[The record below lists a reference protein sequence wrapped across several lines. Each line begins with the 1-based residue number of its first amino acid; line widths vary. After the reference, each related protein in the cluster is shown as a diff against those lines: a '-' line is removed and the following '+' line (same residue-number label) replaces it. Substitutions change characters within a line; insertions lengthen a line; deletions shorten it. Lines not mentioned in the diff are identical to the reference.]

1 LNAFRKL
8 ILHERAKGAET
19 MLSRLKIGPKL
30 LLAPGV
36 VLLLLVLLSSGA
48 YYAMVRQH
56 QSLQTIVGPRAVQMR
71 SATELV
77 AQTQR
82 VHADTYKLL
91 TWLGSS
97 FSRQRIDL
105 LIADIHRQ
113 HAAIARAFGDLARQT
128 VVDSAERRHVDEAAQ
143 AHRLYVR
150 AAREVVELAHVD
162 GTIGANA
169 MIKPEAAFS
178 SLVQRM
184 TMLAR
189 LERALSEQASNSAAA
204 DFRVTAGLMPVVIL
218 LAVGVSLAI
227 TMAVR
232 RVLLAEIRAIGAAAL
247 GLASGDL
254 RVGERTYGDDEI
266 GETSRALDAGIR
278 NLNGT
283 LRSVL
288 ESARSIGSA
297 SRDISFG
304 NLSMHSRAPF
314 RSRSLED
321 TAASMQRLAEA
332 VTVTATQALAAHRLA
347 QTASSSAQEGGQTV
361 ERMAATLARVKEGS
375 ARAAEVAGAIDALA
389 SEAGSL
395 ALNAA
400 LEAAR
405 AGGRGRPFADAAGEV
420 RALAQRAAQA
430 AREVRELAAR
440 SVAEIDGCA
449 DSVAEAGASLQDAAG
464 AARAM
469 EDVAGRLGNASA
481 GQAGNLAGVN
491 QAVVRMDEVTQQNC
505 ALVEEA
511 AAAARTLQMQALALS
526 RTVAAFRLDEPGK
539 TTTPAPAPAPML
551 KKESAVPRDL
561 PRERRRHDRSH
572 LRLASSRK

>member
-1 LNAFRKL
+1 
-8 ILHERAKGAET
+8 

-36 VLLLLVLLSSGA
+36 VLMLLVLLSSAA
-48 YYAMVRQH
+48 YYAMVKQH
-56 QSLQTIVGPRAVQMR
+56 QSLQSIVGPRAVQMR

-77 AQTQR
+77 AQAQR

-97 FSRQRIDL
+97 FSRARIDV

-113 HAAIARAFGDLARQT
+113 HGAIERAFGELMQRT
-128 VVDSAERRHVDEAAQ
+128 GDSAERRHVEQAAQ

-150 AAREVVELAHVD
+150 AAREVVELAHAD
-162 GTIGANA
+162 QTIGANA

-178 SLVQRM
+178 KLVERM
-184 TMLAR
+184 GMLAT
-189 LERALSEQASNSAAA
+189 LERELSEQASVAAAA
-204 DFRVTAGLMPVVIL
+204 DFRLTAALMPFVVL

-227 TMAVR
+227 TVAVR
-232 RVLLAEIRAIGAAAL
+232 RALLQQIRGIGAAAL

-254 RVGERTYGDDEI
+254 TIGERVYGEDEI

-283 LRSVL
+283 LRTVL
-288 ESARSIGSA
+288 ESARTIGSA
-297 SRDISFG
+297 SRDLSLG
-304 NLSMHSRAPF
+304 NLSLHSRAVF

-321 TAASMQRLAEA
+321 TAASMQQLAET
-332 VTVTATQALAAHRLA
+332 VTVTATNALAANRLA
-347 QTASSSAQEGGQTV
+347 QSASSGAREGGQGV
-361 ERMAATLARVKEGS
+361 ERMAATLARVKDGA
-375 ARAAEVAGAIDALA
+375 ARAAEVAAAIDAFA
-389 SEAGSL
+389 SEAGTL

-400 LEAAR
+400 LSAAR
-405 AGGRGRPFADAAGEV
+405 NGTQDHEFADAANEV
-420 RALAQRAAQA
+420 RALAQRAAGA

-440 SVAEIDGCA
+440 SVAEIEGCA
-449 DSVAEAGASLQDAAG
+449 AWAAQAGAGVEDALG
-464 AARAM
+464 AAREM
-469 EDVAGRLGNASA
+469 EDVLGRIGSASA
-481 GQAGNLAGVN
+481 GQAGSLAEVN
-491 QAVVRMDEVTQQNC
+491 QAIVRMDEVTQQNC

-526 RTVAAFRLDEPGK
+526 RSVAAFRLDEPEQ
-539 TTTPAPAPAPML
+539 APAPQPESMAPPPM
-551 KKESAVPRDL
+551 ENGAPRDL
-561 PRERRRHDRSH
+561 PRERRRHERSH

>member
-1 LNAFRKL
+1 
-8 ILHERAKGAET
+8 

-56 QSLQTIVGPRAVQMR
+56 QSLQSVVGPRAVQMR

-77 AQTQR
+77 GQAQR

-97 FSRQRIDL
+97 FSRARIEL
-105 LIADIHRQ
+105 LIADIRRQ
-113 HAAIARAFGDLARQT
+113 HAAIERAFAELMQRTPA
-128 VVDSAERRHVDEAAQ
+128 DSAERRYIEEAAQ
-143 AHRLYVR
+143 AHRLYVG
-150 AAREVVELAHVD
+150 AAREVVELAHAD
-162 GTIGANA
+162 QTIGANA

-178 SLVQRM
+178 ALVQRM
-184 TMLAR
+184 GMLAR
-189 LERALSEQASNSAAA
+189 LERELSEEASNDAAA
-204 DFRVTAGLMPVVIL
+204 DFRLTAGLMPFVVL

-232 RVLLAEIRAIGAAAL
+232 RALLLEIRSIGAAAR

-254 RVGERTYGDDEI
+254 TVGDRVYGDDEI

-283 LRSVL
+283 LRTVL
-288 ESARSIGSA
+288 ESARTIGSA
-297 SRDISFG
+297 SRDLSLG
-304 NLSMHSRAPF
+304 NLSMHSRAVF

-321 TAASMQRLAEA
+321 TAASMQQLAETA
-332 VTVTATQALAAHRLA
+332 TVTATSALAANRLA
-347 QTASSSAQEGGQTV
+347 QSASARAREGGQGV
-361 ERMAATLARVKEGS
+361 EHIVATMARVKEGA
-375 ARAAEVAGAIDALA
+375 ARAAEVAAAIDAFA
-389 SEAGSL
+389 GEAGAL

-400 LEAAR
+400 LSAAR
-405 AGGRGRPFADAAGEV
+405 GGTHDDDFADAANAV
-420 RALAQRAAQA
+420 RALAQRAAGA

-440 SVAEIDGCA
+440 SVAEIEGCSA
-449 DSVAEAGASLQDAAG
+449 WAVQAGTGVKEAAG
-464 AARAM
+464 AAREM
-469 EDVAGRLGNASA
+469 EDVLGRIGSMSA
-481 GQAGNLAGVN
+481 GQAGSLAEVN
-491 QAVVRMDEVTQQNC
+491 QAIVRMDEVTQQNC

-526 RTVAAFRLDEPGK
+526 RTVAAFHLGEPEEA
-539 TTTPAPAPAPML
+539 APQP
-551 KKESAVPRDL
+551 ESAAPPPKENGVPRDL
-561 PRERRRHDRSH
+561 PRERRRQERSH

>member
-1 LNAFRKL
+1 
-8 ILHERAKGAET
+8 

-77 AQTQR
+77 AQAQR

-97 FSRQRIDL
+97 FSRPRVDL

-113 HAAIARAFGDLARQT
+113 HAAIARAFGELARQT
-128 VVDSAERRHVDEAAQ
+128 TADSAERRHVIEAAH

-150 AAREVVELAHVD
+150 AAREVVELAHAD

-169 MIKPEAAFS
+169 MIKPEAAFA

-184 TMLAR
+184 TMLAN
-189 LERALSEQASNSAAA
+189 LERELSERASNSAAA
-204 DFRVTAGLMPVVIL
+204 DYRVTAGLMPVVIL
-218 LAVGVSLAI
+218 LAVAVSTAI
-227 TMAVR
+227 TVAVR

-247 GLASGDL
+247 SLASGDL

-314 RSRSLED
+314 RTRSLED
-321 TAASMQRLAEA
+321 TAVSMQRLAEA
-332 VTVTATQALAAHRLA
+332 VTVTATQAVAAHRLA
-347 QTASSSAQEGGQTV
+347 QTASSSAQEGEQTV
-361 ERMAATLARVKEGS
+361 EKMAATLARVKEGA

-420 RALAQRAAQA
+420 RLLSQRAAQA

-449 DSVAEAGASLQDAAG
+449 ASVAQAGASLQESLG

-469 EDVAGRLGNASA
+469 EDVAGCLGNTSA
-481 GQAGNLAGVN
+481 AQSGSLAGVN
-491 QAVVRMDEVTQQNC
+491 QAIVRMDEVTQQNC

-526 RTVAAFRLDEPGK
+526 RTVAAFRLDEPEK
-539 TTTPAPAPAPML
+539 TAPAPAQAQAPQ
-551 KKESAVPRDL
+551 KESGVPRDL
-561 PRERRRHDRSH
+561 PRERRRHERSH

>member
-1 LNAFRKL
+1 
-8 ILHERAKGAET
+8 

-56 QSLQTIVGPRAVQMR
+56 QSLQAIVGPRAVQMR

-77 AQTQR
+77 AQAQR

-97 FSRQRIDL
+97 FSRSRIDI

-113 HAAIARAFGDLARQT
+113 HGAIARAFAELALQT
-128 VVDSAERRHVDEAAQ
+128 ESGSLERRHVEGAVQ

-150 AAREVVELAHVD
+150 AAREVVELAHAD
-162 GTIGANA
+162 QTIGANA

-178 SLVQRM
+178 TLVERM

-189 LERALSEQASNSAAA
+189 LERELSEEASNGAAA
-204 DFRVTAGLMPVVIL
+204 DFRLTSGLMPFVVL

-232 RVLLAEIRAIGAAAL
+232 RALLQQIRGIGAAAL

-254 RVGERTYGDDEI
+254 TVGERSYGGDEI

-283 LRSVL
+283 LRTVL
-288 ESARSIGSA
+288 ESARTIGSA
-297 SRDISFG
+297 SREITLG
-304 NLSMHSRAPF
+304 NLSMHSRAVF

-321 TAASMQRLAEA
+321 TAASMQQLAET
-332 VTVTATQALAAHRLA
+332 VTVTATGALAANRLA
-347 QTASSSAQEGGQTV
+347 QAASHSVRAGGQTV
-361 ERMAATLARVKEGS
+361 ERMATTLAAVKEGA
-375 ARAAEVAGAIDALA
+375 ARAAEAAGAIDAFA
-389 SEAGSL
+389 SEAGTL

-400 LEAAR
+400 LASAR
-405 AGGRGRPFADAAGEV
+405 DGEGGSEFADAANEV
-420 RALAQRAAQA
+420 RALAQRAAGA

-440 SVAEIDGCA
+440 SIAEIDGCTA
-449 DSVAEAGASLQDAAG
+449 WARQAGDSIDDAAG
-464 AARAM
+464 ATRAM
-469 EDVAGRLGNASA
+469 EEVVGEIGSASA
-481 GQAGNLAGVN
+481 GQAGSLANVN
-491 QAVVRMDEVTQQNC
+491 QAIVRMDEVTRQNC
-505 ALVEEA
+505 TLVEEA

-526 RTVAAFRLDEPGK
+526 RTVAAFRLGEPE
-539 TTTPAPAPAPML
+539 TEAEPAPAQAEQ
-551 KKESAVPRDL
+551 KESGATRDL
-561 PRERRRHDRSH
+561 PRERRRHERSH

>member
-1 LNAFRKL
+1 
-8 ILHERAKGAET
+8 

-56 QSLQTIVGPRAVQMR
+56 QSLQAIVGPRAVQMR

-77 AQTQR
+77 AQAQR

-97 FSRQRIDL
+97 ISRTRIDL

-113 HAAIARAFGDLARQT
+113 HGAIARSFGELARQPAS
-128 VVDSAERRHVDEAAQ
+128 DELERRHVEQAAQ

-150 AAREVVELAHVD
+150 AAREVVELAHAD
-162 GTIGANA
+162 QTIGANA

-178 SLVQRM
+178 TLVERM

-189 LERALSEQASNSAAA
+189 LERELSEEASNGAAA
-204 DFRVTAGLMPVVIL
+204 DFRLTAGMMPVVVL

-232 RVLLAEIRAIGAAAL
+232 RALLQQIRGIGAAAL

-254 RVGERTYGDDEI
+254 TVAERTYGDDEI

-278 NLNGT
+278 NLNGA
-283 LRSVL
+283 LRTVL

-297 SRDISFG
+297 SRDISLG
-304 NLSMHSRAPF
+304 KLSMHSRAVF

-321 TAASMQRLAEA
+321 TAASMQQLAET
-332 VTVTATQALAAHRLA
+332 VTVTATSALAANRLA
-347 QTASSSAQEGGQTV
+347 QSASSSVRDGGQTV
-361 ERMAATLARVKEGS
+361 ERMAATLAAVKEGA
-375 ARAAEVAGAIDALA
+375 ARAAEVAGAIDAFA
-389 SEAGSL
+389 SEAGAL

-400 LEAAR
+400 LAAAR
-405 AGGRGRPFADAAGEV
+405 KGEGGADFADAANGV
-420 RALAQRAAQA
+420 RSLAQRAAGA

-440 SVAEIDGCA
+440 SIAEIDGCA
-449 DSVAEAGASLQDAAG
+449 AWALQAGASIEDAAG

-469 EDVAGRLGNASA
+469 EDAVGRIGSASA
-481 GQAGNLAGVN
+481 GQAGSLAKVN
-491 QAVVRMDEVTQQNC
+491 QAIVRMDEVTQQNC

-526 RTVAAFRLDEPGK
+526 RAVAAFRLGEPE
-539 TTTPAPAPAPML
+539 TAPAPAQPEPEAQ
-551 KKESAVPRDL
+551 KESGVTRDL
-561 PRERRRHDRSH
+561 PRERRRHDRAH

>member
-1 LNAFRKL
+1 
-8 ILHERAKGAET
+8 

-36 VLLLLVLLSSGA
+36 VLLLLILLSTGA

-56 QSLQTIVGPRAVQMR
+56 QSLQAIVGARAVQMR

-77 AQTQR
+77 AQAQR

-91 TWLGSS
+91 GWLGSS
-97 FSRQRIDL
+97 FSRPRIEL
-105 LIADIHRQ
+105 LIGDIHRQ
-113 HAAIARAFGDLARQT
+113 HGSIERAFGALVQQT
-128 VVDSAERRHVDEAAQ
+128 AAGSAERRNVEGAAE

-150 AAREVVELAHVD
+150 AAREVVELAHAD
-162 GTIGANA
+162 QTIGANA
-169 MIKPEAAFS
+169 MVKPEAAFS
-178 SLVQRM
+178 VLVQRM
-184 TMLAR
+184 AVLAK
-189 LERALSEQASNSAAA
+189 LERELSEQASSAAAA
-204 DFRVTAGLMPVVIL
+204 DFRITASLMPFVVL
-218 LAVGVSLAI
+218 LAIAVSLAI

-232 RVLLAEIRAIGAAAL
+232 RALLLEIRGIGAAAL

-254 RVGERTYGDDEI
+254 TVGERVYGADEI

-283 LRSVL
+283 LRTVL

-297 SRDISFG
+297 SRDISLG
-304 NLSMHSRAPF
+304 NLSMHSRAVF

-321 TAASMQRLAEA
+321 TALSMQRLAET
-332 VTVTATQALAAHRLA
+332 VTVAATGALAANRLA
-347 QTASSSAQEGGQTV
+347 QSASHSAQEGGQTV
-361 ERMAATLARVKEGS
+361 ERMAATLARVREGA
-375 ARAAEVAGAIDALA
+375 ARAVEVAAAIDALA
-389 SEAGSL
+389 SEAGAL

-400 LEAAR
+400 LASGRSGAHD
-405 AGGRGRPFADAAGEV
+405 AGPAQDFADAAGEV
-420 RALAQRAAQA
+420 RVLAQRAAGA

-440 SVAEIDGCA
+440 SVAEIEACA
-449 DSVAEAGASLQDAAG
+449 AWAAQAGASIVDAAG
-464 AARAM
+464 AALEM
-469 EDVAGRLGNASA
+469 EAVSGRIGSASA
-481 GQAGNLAGVN
+481 GQAGSLAEVN

-526 RTVAAFRLDEPGK
+526 RTVAAFRLGEPEAQPVK
-539 TTTPAPAPAPML
+539 VEPEQ
-551 KKESAVPRDL
+551 KESGVPRDL
-561 PRERRRHDRSH
+561 PRERRRHERSH

>member
-1 LNAFRKL
+1 
-8 ILHERAKGAET
+8 

-77 AQTQR
+77 GQAQR

-97 FSRQRIDL
+97 ISRPRIDP

-113 HAAIARAFGDLARQT
+113 HGAIELAFAALARQT
-128 VVDSAERRHVDEAAQ
+128 EDGNERRYVEQAAQ
-143 AHRLYVR
+143 AHRRYVR
-150 AAREVVELAHVD
+150 AAREVVELAQADQSV
-162 GTIGANA
+162 GANA

-178 SLVQRM
+178 VLVQRM
-184 TMLAR
+184 AMLAD
-189 LERALSEQASNSAAA
+189 LERQLSEQASNSAAA
-204 DFRVTAGLMPVVIL
+204 DFRLTAGVMPFVVL
-218 LAVGVSLAI
+218 LAVGVSLSI

-232 RVLLAEIRAIGAAAL
+232 RVLLLEIRGIGAAAR

-254 RVGERTYGDDEI
+254 TVDARVYGDDEI

-283 LRSVL
+283 LRTVL
-288 ESARSIGSA
+288 ESARTIGSA
-297 SRDISFG
+297 SRDISLG
-304 NLSMHSRAPF
+304 NLSMHSRAVF

-321 TAASMQRLAEA
+321 TAASMQQLAET
-332 VTVTATQALAAHRLA
+332 VTVTATGALAANRLA
-347 QTASSSAQEGGQTV
+347 LEASSSVREGGQTV
-361 ERMAATLARVKEGS
+361 ERMAATMSRVKEGA
-375 ARAAEVAGAIDALA
+375 ARALEAAGAIDAFA
-389 SEAGSL
+389 SEAGAL

-400 LEAAR
+400 LSL
-405 AGGRGRPFADAAGEV
+405 AGNGGQGREGGQEFAEAAGEV
-420 RALAQRAAQA
+420 RALAQRAAGA

-440 SVAEIDGCA
+440 SIAEIEGC
-449 DSVAEAGASLQDAAG
+449 VAWAAQAGARIEDAAG

-469 EDVAGRLGNASA
+469 EDVAARLGSASA
-481 GQAGNLAGVN
+481 GQAGSLAGVN
-491 QAVVRMDEVTQQNC
+491 QAIVRMDEVTQQNC

-526 RTVAAFRLDEPGK
+526 RTVASFRLGEPE
-539 TTTPAPAPAPML
+539 TASAPAQPAMEAKRGPEN
-551 KKESAVPRDL
+551 ESGVTRDL

>member
-1 LNAFRKL
+1 
-8 ILHERAKGAET
+8 

-48 YYAMVRQH
+48 YYAMVKQH
-56 QSLQTIVGPRAVQMR
+56 QSLQSIVGPRALQMR

-77 AQTQR
+77 GQAQR

-97 FSRQRIDL
+97 FSRARIDL

-113 HAAIARAFGDLARQT
+113 HGAIERAFGELMQRT
-128 VVDSAERRHVDEAAQ
+128 GDSAERRHVEQAAQ
-143 AHRLYVR
+143 AHRLYVQ
-150 AAREVVELAHVD
+150 AAREVVELAHAD
-162 GTIGANA
+162 QTIGANA
-169 MIKPEAAFS
+169 MIKPEAAFAA
-178 SLVQRM
+178 LVQRM
-184 TMLAR
+184 GMLAR
-189 LERALSEQASNSAAA
+189 LERELSEEASNGAAA
-204 DFRVTAGLMPVVIL
+204 DFRLTAGLMPFVVL

-227 TMAVR
+227 TVAVR
-232 RVLLAEIRAIGAAAL
+232 RALLLEIRGIGAAAL

-254 RVGERTYGDDEI
+254 TVGERVYGEDEI

-283 LRSVL
+283 LRTVL

-297 SRDISFG
+297 SRDLSLG
-304 NLSMHSRAPF
+304 NLSMHSRAVF

-321 TAASMQRLAEA
+321 TAASMQQLAET
-332 VTVTATQALAAHRLA
+332 VTVTATQALAANRLA
-347 QTASSSAQEGGQTV
+347 QSASSRAREGGQGL
-361 ERMAATLARVKEGS
+361 ERMAATMARVREGA
-375 ARAAEVAGAIDALA
+375 ARAAEVAAAIDAFA
-389 SEAGSL
+389 SEAGTL

-400 LEAAR
+400 LSAAR
-405 AGGRGRPFADAAGEV
+405 GGQDEGFADAANEV
-420 RALAQRAAQA
+420 RALAQRASGA

-440 SVAEIDGCA
+440 SVAEIEGCA
-449 DSVAEAGASLQDAAG
+449 AWAAQAGAGVEDALG
-464 AARAM
+464 ATREM
-469 EDVAGRLGNASA
+469 EDVLGRIGSASA
-481 GQAGNLAGVN
+481 GQAGSLAEVN
-491 QAVVRMDEVTQQNC
+491 QAIVRMDEVTQQNC

-526 RTVAAFRLDEPGK
+526 RTVAAFRLGEPE
-539 TTTPAPAPAPML
+539 PAPQPASQPASQPESMAPPQ
-551 KKESAVPRDL
+551 KEDGVPRDL
-561 PRERRRHDRSH
+561 PRERRRHERSH

>member
-1 LNAFRKL
+1 
-8 ILHERAKGAET
+8 

-56 QSLQTIVGPRAVQMR
+56 QSLQAIVGPRAVQMR

-77 AQTQR
+77 AQAQR

-97 FSRQRIDL
+97 FSRARIDI
-105 LIADIHRQ
+105 LITDIHRQ
-113 HAAIARAFGDLARQT
+113 HDAIARAFDELAHQT
-128 VVDSAERRHVDEAAQ
+128 APGSLERRHVEGAVR

-150 AAREVVELAHVD
+150 AAREVVELAHAD
-162 GTIGANA
+162 QTIGANA

-178 SLVQRM
+178 TMVARM
-184 TMLAR
+184 TMLAT
-189 LERALSEQASNSAAA
+189 LERELSEEASDDVAA
-204 DFRVTAGLMPVVIL
+204 DFRLTAGLMPVVVL
-218 LAVGVSLAI
+218 LAVAVSLAI

-232 RVLLAEIRAIGAAAL
+232 RALLQEIRGIGAAAL

-254 RVGERTYGDDEI
+254 TVGARTYGDDEI

-283 LRSVL
+283 LRTVL
-288 ESARSIGSA
+288 ESARTIGSA
-297 SRDISFG
+297 SRAITLG
-304 NLSMHSRAPF
+304 NLSMHSRAVF

-321 TAASMQRLAEA
+321 TAASMQQLAQT
-332 VTVTATQALAAHRLA
+332 VTVTATGALAANRLA
-347 QTASSSAQEGGQTV
+347 QSASSSVREGGQTV
-361 ERMAATLARVKEGS
+361 ERMAATLATVKEGA

-389 SEAGSL
+389 SEAGTL

-400 LEAAR
+400 LASAR
-405 AGGRGRPFADAAGEV
+405 GGAGGSDFTDAANEL
-420 RALAQRAAQA
+420 RALARRAAGA
-430 AREVRELAAR
+430 AREVRELAAH
-440 SVAEIDGCA
+440 SIAEIEGCA
-449 DSVAEAGASLQDAAG
+449 AWARQAGASIDDAAG
-464 AARAM
+464 AARAL
-469 EDVAGRLGNASA
+469 EDVAGRIGSASA
-481 GQAGNLAGVN
+481 GQAGSLADVN
-491 QAVVRMDEVTQQNC
+491 QAIVRMDEVTQQNC

-526 RTVAAFRLDEPGK
+526 RTVAAFRLGEPEAAA
-539 TTTPAPAPAPML
+539 APPQPQAEAH
-551 KKESAVPRDL
+551 KESGPGRDL
-561 PRERRRHDRSH
+561 PRERRRHDRAH
-572 LRLASSRK
+572 LRLASSRD

>member
-1 LNAFRKL
+1 
-8 ILHERAKGAET
+8 
-19 MLSRLKIGPKL
+19 
-30 LLAPGV
+30 
-36 VLLLLVLLSSGA
+36 
-48 YYAMVRQH
+48 
-56 QSLQTIVGPRAVQMR
+56 
-71 SATELV
+71 
-77 AQTQR
+77 

-97 FSRQRIDL
+97 ISRTRIDL

-113 HAAIARAFGDLARQT
+113 HGAIARSFGELARQPAS
-128 VVDSAERRHVDEAAQ
+128 DEQERRHVEQAAQ

-150 AAREVVELAHVD
+150 AAREVVELAHAD
-162 GTIGANA
+162 QTIGANA

-178 SLVQRM
+178 TLVERM

-189 LERALSEQASNSAAA
+189 LERELSEEASNGAAA
-204 DFRVTAGLMPVVIL
+204 DFRLTAGLMPVVVL

-232 RVLLAEIRAIGAAAL
+232 RALLQQIRGIGAAAL

-254 RVGERTYGDDEI
+254 TVAERTYGDDEI

-278 NLNGT
+278 NLNGA
-283 LRSVL
+283 LRTVL

-297 SRDISFG
+297 SRDISLG
-304 NLSMHSRAPF
+304 NLSMHSRAVF

-321 TAASMQRLAEA
+321 TAASMQQLAET
-332 VTVTATQALAAHRLA
+332 VTVTATSALAANRLA
-347 QTASSSAQEGGQTV
+347 QSASSSVRDGGQTV
-361 ERMAATLARVKEGS
+361 ERMAATLAAVKEGA
-375 ARAAEVAGAIDALA
+375 ARAAEVAGAIDAFA
-389 SEAGSL
+389 SEAGAL

-400 LEAAR
+400 LAAAR
-405 AGGRGRPFADAAGEV
+405 KGEGGADFADAANGV
-420 RALAQRAAQA
+420 RSLAQRAAGA

-440 SVAEIDGCA
+440 SIAEIDGCA
-449 DSVAEAGASLQDAAG
+449 AWALQAGASIEDAAG

-469 EDVAGRLGNASA
+469 EDAVGRIGSASA
-481 GQAGNLAGVN
+481 GQAGSLAKVN
-491 QAVVRMDEVTQQNC
+491 QAIVRMDEVTQQNC

-526 RTVAAFRLDEPGK
+526 RAVAAFRLGEPE
-539 TTTPAPAPAPML
+539 TAPAPAQPEPEAQ
-551 KKESAVPRDL
+551 KESGLTRDL
-561 PRERRRHDRSH
+561 PRERRRHDRAH

>member
-1 LNAFRKL
+1 
-8 ILHERAKGAET
+8 

-48 YYAMVRQH
+48 YYAMVKQH
-56 QSLQTIVGPRAVQMR
+56 QSLQSIVGPRAVQMR

-77 AQTQR
+77 GQAQR

-97 FSRQRIDL
+97 FSRARIDA

-113 HAAIARAFGDLARQT
+113 HGAIERAFGELMQRT
-128 VVDSAERRHVDEAAQ
+128 SDSAERRHVEQAAQ

-150 AAREVVELAHVD
+150 AAREVVELAHAD
-162 GTIGANA
+162 QTIGANA
-169 MIKPEAAFS
+169 MIKPEAAFAA
-178 SLVQRM
+178 LVQRM
-184 TMLAR
+184 GMLAR
-189 LERALSEQASNSAAA
+189 LERELSEEASNGAAA
-204 DFRVTAGLMPVVIL
+204 DFRLTAALMPFVVL

-227 TMAVR
+227 TVAVR
-232 RVLLAEIRAIGAAAL
+232 RALLLEIRGIGAAAL

-254 RVGERTYGDDEI
+254 TVGERVYGEDEI

-283 LRSVL
+283 LRTVL
-288 ESARSIGSA
+288 ESARSIGTA
-297 SRDISFG
+297 SRDLSLG
-304 NLSMHSRAPF
+304 SLSMHSRAVF

-321 TAASMQRLAEA
+321 TAASMQQLAET
-332 VTVTATQALAAHRLA
+332 VTVTATQALAANRLA
-347 QTASSSAQEGGQTV
+347 QSASSRAREGGQGV
-361 ERMAATLARVKEGS
+361 ERMAATMARVKES
-375 ARAAEVAGAIDALA
+375 AARAAEVAAAIDAFA
-389 SEAGSL
+389 SEAGTL

-400 LEAAR
+400 LGAAR
-405 AGGRGRPFADAAGEV
+405 GGHGQASDHGFADAANEV
-420 RALAQRAAQA
+420 RALAQRASSA

-440 SVAEIDGCA
+440 SVAEIEGCA
-449 DSVAEAGASLQDAAG
+449 AWAAQAGAGVEDALG
-464 AARAM
+464 VAREM
-469 EDVAGRLGNASA
+469 EDVLGRIGSASA
-481 GQAGNLAGVN
+481 GQAGSLAEVN
-491 QAVVRMDEVTQQNC
+491 QAIVRMDEVTQQNC

-526 RTVAAFRLDEPGK
+526 RTVAAFRLGEPEPS
-539 TTTPAPAPAPML
+539 PAPQPESTALPQ
-551 KKESAVPRDL
+551 KEDGVPRDL
-561 PRERRRHDRSH
+561 PRERRRHERSH

>member
-1 LNAFRKL
+1 
-8 ILHERAKGAET
+8 

-48 YYAMVRQH
+48 YYAMVKQH
-56 QSLQTIVGPRAVQMR
+56 QSLQSVVGPRAMQMR

-77 AQTQR
+77 GQAQR

-97 FSRQRIDL
+97 FSRARIDV

-113 HAAIARAFGDLARQT
+113 HATIERAFGELMQGTGDG
-128 VVDSAERRHVDEAAQ
+128 AERRHVEQAAQ

-150 AAREVVELAHVD
+150 AAREVVELAHAD
-162 GTIGANA
+162 QTIGANA
-169 MIKPEAAFS
+169 MVKPEAAFS

-184 TMLAR
+184 GMLAT
-189 LERALSEQASNSAAA
+189 LERELSEEASNGAAA
-204 DFRVTAGLMPVVIL
+204 DFRLTAALMPFVVL

-227 TMAVR
+227 TVAVR
-232 RVLLAEIRAIGAAAL
+232 RALLLEIRGIGAAAL

-254 RVGERTYGDDEI
+254 TVGERVYGEDEI

-283 LRSVL
+283 LRTVL
-288 ESARSIGSA
+288 ESARTIGSA
-297 SRDISFG
+297 SRDLSLG
-304 NLSMHSRAPF
+304 NLSMHSRAVF

-321 TAASMQRLAEA
+321 TAASMQHLAET
-332 VTVTATQALAAHRLA
+332 VTVTATHALAANRLA
-347 QTASSSAQEGGQTV
+347 QSASTRAREGGQGV
-361 ERMAATLARVKEGS
+361 ERMAATLARVKES
-375 ARAAEVAGAIDALA
+375 AARAAEVAAAIDAFA
-389 SEAGSL
+389 SEAGTL

-400 LEAAR
+400 LSAAR
-405 AGGRGRPFADAAGEV
+405 SGLQGQDADRDFADAANEV
-420 RALAQRAAQA
+420 RALAQRAAGA

-440 SVAEIDGCA
+440 SVAEIEGCA
-449 DSVAEAGASLQDAAG
+449 AWAAQAGAGVEDALG
-464 AARAM
+464 AAREM
-469 EDVAGRLGNASA
+469 EDVLGRIGSASA
-481 GQAGNLAGVN
+481 GQAGSLAEVN
-491 QAVVRMDEVTQQNC
+491 QAIVRMDEVTQQNC

-526 RTVAAFRLDEPGK
+526 RSVAAFRLEEPE
-539 TTTPAPAPAPML
+539 PAPAPQPESMAPPPM
-551 KKESAVPRDL
+551 ENGAPRDL

>member
-1 LNAFRKL
+1 
-8 ILHERAKGAET
+8 

-36 VLLLLVLLSSGA
+36 VLMLLVLLSSAA
-48 YYAMVRQH
+48 YYAMVKQH
-56 QSLQTIVGPRAVQMR
+56 QSLQSIVGPRAVQMR

-77 AQTQR
+77 AQAQR

-97 FSRQRIDL
+97 FSRARIDV

-113 HAAIARAFGDLARQT
+113 HGAIERAFGELMQRT
-128 VVDSAERRHVDEAAQ
+128 GDSAERRHVEQAAQ

-150 AAREVVELAHVD
+150 AAREVVELAHAD
-162 GTIGANA
+162 QTIGANA

-178 SLVQRM
+178 RLVERM
-184 TMLAR
+184 GMLAT
-189 LERALSEQASNSAAA
+189 LERELSEQASVAAAA
-204 DFRVTAGLMPVVIL
+204 DFRLTAALMPFVVL

-227 TMAVR
+227 TVAVR
-232 RVLLAEIRAIGAAAL
+232 RALLLQIRGIGAAAM

-254 RVGERTYGDDEI
+254 TVGERVYGEDEI

-283 LRSVL
+283 LRTVL
-288 ESARSIGSA
+288 ESARTIGSA
-297 SRDISFG
+297 SRDLSLG
-304 NLSMHSRAPF
+304 NLSLHSRAVF

-321 TAASMQRLAEA
+321 TAASMQQLAET
-332 VTVTATQALAAHRLA
+332 VTVTATNALAANRLA
-347 QTASSSAQEGGQTV
+347 QSASSGAREGGQGV
-361 ERMAATLARVKEGS
+361 ERMAATLARVKDGA
-375 ARAAEVAGAIDALA
+375 ARAAEVAAAIDAFA
-389 SEAGSL
+389 SEAGTL

-400 LEAAR
+400 LSAAR
-405 AGGRGRPFADAAGEV
+405 NGTQDHEFADAANEV
-420 RALAQRAAQA
+420 RALAQRAAGA

-440 SVAEIDGCA
+440 SVAEIEGCA
-449 DSVAEAGASLQDAAG
+449 AWAAQAGAGVEDALG
-464 AARAM
+464 AAREM
-469 EDVAGRLGNASA
+469 EDVLGRIGSASA
-481 GQAGNLAGVN
+481 GQAGSLAEVN
-491 QAVVRMDEVTQQNC
+491 QAIVRMDEVTQQNC

-526 RTVAAFRLDEPGK
+526 RSVAAFRLEEPE
-539 TTTPAPAPAPML
+539 PAPAPQPESMAPPPM
-551 KKESAVPRDL
+551 ENGAPRDL
-561 PRERRRHDRSH
+561 PRERRRHERSH

>member
-1 LNAFRKL
+1 
-8 ILHERAKGAET
+8 

-56 QSLQTIVGPRAVQMR
+56 QSLQSIVGPRAVQLR
-71 SATELV
+71 SAAELV
-77 AQTQR
+77 GQAQR

-97 FSRQRIDL
+97 FSRARIDG

-113 HAAIARAFGDLARQT
+113 HGAIERAFGDLMPRTAA
-128 VVDSAERRHVDEAAQ
+128 DSGERRHVEQAAQ

-150 AAREVVELAHVD
+150 AAREVVELAHAD
-162 GTIGANA
+162 QSIGANA

-178 SLVQRM
+178 VLVQRM
-184 TMLAR
+184 GMLAT
-189 LERALSEQASNSAAA
+189 LERELSEQASSEASA
-204 DFRVTAGLMPVVIL
+204 DFRLTAGLMPFVVL

-227 TMAVR
+227 TVAVR
-232 RVLLAEIRAIGAAAL
+232 RALLLEIRGIGAAAL

-254 RVGERTYGDDEI
+254 TVGERIYGEDEI

-278 NLNGT
+278 NLNCT
-283 LRSVL
+283 LRTVL
-288 ESARSIGSA
+288 ESARSIGSV
-297 SRDISFG
+297 SRDLSLG
-304 NLSMHSRAPF
+304 SLSMHSRAVF

-321 TAASMQRLAEA
+321 TAASMQQLAET
-332 VTVTATQALAAHRLA
+332 VTVTATNALAANRLA
-347 QTASSSAQEGGQTV
+347 QSASSHAREGGQGV
-361 ERMAATLARVKEGS
+361 ERMAATMASLKEGA
-375 ARAAEVAGAIDALA
+375 ARAAEVAAAIDAFA
-389 SEAGSL
+389 SEAGTL

-400 LEAAR
+400 LSAAR
-405 AGGRGRPFADAAGEV
+405 GGHGQQDHDFAAAAGEV
-420 RALAQRAAQA
+420 RALAQRAAGA

-440 SVAEIDGCA
+440 SVAEIEGCA
-449 DSVAEAGASLQDAAG
+449 AWAVQAGAGVKDAIG
-464 AARAM
+464 AAREM
-469 EDVAGRLGNASA
+469 EGVLGLIGSASA
-481 GQAGNLAGVN
+481 GQAGSLAEVN
-491 QAVVRMDEVTQQNC
+491 QAIVRMDEVTQQNC

-526 RTVAAFRLDEPGK
+526 RTVAAFHLGEPEPAPVPQ
-539 TTTPAPAPAPML
+539 TERVAPAPNENGA
-551 KKESAVPRDL
+551 PRDL
-561 PRERRRHDRSH
+561 PRERRRHERSH

>member
-1 LNAFRKL
+1 
-8 ILHERAKGAET
+8 

-36 VLLLLVLLSSGA
+36 VLMLLVLLSSAA
-48 YYAMVRQH
+48 YYAMVKQH
-56 QSLQTIVGPRAVQMR
+56 QSLQSIVGPRAVQMR

-77 AQTQR
+77 AQAQR

-97 FSRQRIDL
+97 FSRARIDV

-113 HAAIARAFGDLARQT
+113 HGAIERAFGELMQRT
-128 VVDSAERRHVDEAAQ
+128 GDSAERRHVEQAAQ

-150 AAREVVELAHVD
+150 AAREVVELAHAD
-162 GTIGANA
+162 QTIGANA

-178 SLVQRM
+178 KLVERM
-184 TMLAR
+184 GMLAR
-189 LERALSEQASNSAAA
+189 LERELSEQASVAAAA
-204 DFRVTAGLMPVVIL
+204 DFRLTAALMPFVVL

-227 TMAVR
+227 TVAVR
-232 RVLLAEIRAIGAAAL
+232 RALLLEIRGIGAAAL

-254 RVGERTYGDDEI
+254 TVGERVYGEDEI

-283 LRSVL
+283 LRIVL
-288 ESARSIGSA
+288 ESARTIGSA
-297 SRDISFG
+297 SRDLSLG
-304 NLSMHSRAPF
+304 NLSLHSRAVF

-321 TAASMQRLAEA
+321 TAASMQQLAET
-332 VTVTATQALAAHRLA
+332 VTVTATNALAANRLA
-347 QTASSSAQEGGQTV
+347 QSASSRAREGGQGV
-361 ERMAATLARVKEGS
+361 ERMAATLARVKDGA
-375 ARAAEVAGAIDALA
+375 ARAAEVAAAIDAFA
-389 SEAGSL
+389 SEAGTL

-400 LEAAR
+400 LGAAR
-405 AGGRGRPFADAAGEV
+405 NGAQDHEFADAANEV
-420 RALAQRAAQA
+420 RALAQRAAGA

-440 SVAEIDGCA
+440 SVAEIEGCA
-449 DSVAEAGASLQDAAG
+449 AWTAQAGAGVEDALG
-464 AARAM
+464 AAREM
-469 EDVAGRLGNASA
+469 EDVLGRIGSASA
-481 GQAGNLAGVN
+481 GQAGSLAEVN
-491 QAVVRMDEVTQQNC
+491 QAIVRMDEVTQQNC

-526 RTVAAFRLDEPGK
+526 RSVAAFRLDEPEQ
-539 TTTPAPAPAPML
+539 APAPQPESMAPPPM
-551 KKESAVPRDL
+551 ENGAPRDL
-561 PRERRRHDRSH
+561 PRERRRHERSH

>member
-1 LNAFRKL
+1 
-8 ILHERAKGAET
+8 

-36 VLLLLVLLSSGA
+36 VLLLLILLSTGA

-56 QSLQTIVGPRAVQMR
+56 QSLQAIVGARAVQMR

-77 AQTQR
+77 AQAQR

-91 TWLGSS
+91 SWLGSS
-97 FSRQRIDL
+97 FSRPRVEL
-105 LIADIHRQ
+105 LIGDIHRQ
-113 HAAIARAFGDLARQT
+113 HGSIERGFGALVQQTAAG
-128 VVDSAERRHVDEAAQ
+128 SAERRNVEGAAQ

-150 AAREVVELAHVD
+150 AAREVVELAHAD
-162 GTIGANA
+162 QTIGANA
-169 MIKPEAAFS
+169 MVKPEAAFS
-178 SLVQRM
+178 VLVQRM
-184 TMLAR
+184 AVLAK
-189 LERALSEQASNSAAA
+189 LERELSEQASNAAAA
-204 DFRVTAGLMPVVIL
+204 DFRITASLMPFVVL
-218 LAVGVSLAI
+218 LAVAVSLAI

-232 RVLLAEIRAIGAAAL
+232 RALLLEIRGIGAAAL

-254 RVGERTYGDDEI
+254 TVGERVYGDDEI

-283 LRSVL
+283 LRTVL

-297 SRDISFG
+297 SRDISLG
-304 NLSMHSRAPF
+304 NLSMHSRAVF

-321 TAASMQRLAEA
+321 TALSMQRLAET
-332 VTVTATQALAAHRLA
+332 VTVAATGALAANRLA
-347 QTASSSAQEGGQTV
+347 QSASHSAQEGGQTV
-361 ERMAATLARVKEGS
+361 ERMAATLDRVREGA
-375 ARAAEVAGAIDALA
+375 ARAVEAAAAIDALA
-389 SEAGSL
+389 SEAGVL

-400 LEAAR
+400 LATAR
-405 AGGRGRPFADAAGEV
+405 GGAHDAGHVQDFADAAGEV
-420 RALAQRAAQA
+420 RALAQRAAGA

-440 SVAEIDGCA
+440 SVAEIEACA
-449 DSVAEAGASLQDAAG
+449 AWAAQAGASIVDAAG
-464 AARAM
+464 AALEM
-469 EDVAGRLGNASA
+469 EEVSGRIGSASA
-481 GQAGNLAGVN
+481 GQAGSLAEVN

-526 RTVAAFRLDEPGK
+526 RTVAAFRLGEPEA
-539 TTTPAPAPAPML
+539 APAPDAVPAPE
-551 KKESAVPRDL
+551 KESGVPRDL
-561 PRERRRHDRSH
+561 PRERRRHERSH